1 MREPDWQAHAAA
13 ATRRAREAWDDT
25 AAFAQHLAGRAAPFA
40 SHAAV
45 SAAAY
50 TATLASAQVRGRAR
64 GVALA
69 VRMHCS
75 RGCCAARAAAQGTA
89 FVCRVSSVTP
99 VAAPVLGFVSVGLAS
114 AAAGQASAALAR
126 WRRDGRAFDAE
137 RWKSFVQVDDLAL
150 DALIGAALFMAR
162 A

>member
-1 MREPDWQAHAAA
+1 M
-13 ATRRAREAWDDT
+13 
-25 AAFAQHLAGRAAPFA
+25 
-40 SHAAV
+40 S
-45 SAAAY
+45 
-50 TATLASAQVRGRAR
+50 
-64 GVALA
+64 
-69 VRMHCS
+69 
-75 RGCCAARAAAQGTA
+75 QGTA
-89 FVCRVSSVTP
+89 FLCRVSSVTP

-162 A
+162 ALFVPMCVEHACVVFALTARPIPWAMGGRFRSVLPSDVRFVVRGGCAVRLL